1 MPLPNGGMAVDCTFH
16 LDDGQV
22 TLLLDM
28 LERERRE
35 LHAEIRH
42 TDNRDYR
49 HELHARLESV
59 ENLATQLEEQ
69 VKVPAEQV

>member
-1 MPLPNGGMAVDCTFH
+1 MECTFD
-16 LDDGQV
+16 LDEPQV
-22 TLLLDM
+22 KLLLDM

-49 HELHARLESV
+49 HELHRRLESV
-59 ENLATQLEEQ
+59 EGLAAQLETQ
-69 VKVPAEQV
+69 VKVPAGQV